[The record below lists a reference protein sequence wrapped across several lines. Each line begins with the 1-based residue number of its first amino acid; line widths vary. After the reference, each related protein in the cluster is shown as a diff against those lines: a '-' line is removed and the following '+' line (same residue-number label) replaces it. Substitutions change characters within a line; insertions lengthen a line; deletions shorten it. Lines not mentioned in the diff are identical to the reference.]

1 MAFYNSSQ
9 SNSDAFNG
17 YSDNDGVG
25 SSSGDDDI
33 TVDST
38 ESVVSFEGFF
48 FMGLDWS
55 IMLFVLLIV
64 ISAVTTIG
72 NGLVLFVVSSLF
84 T

>member
-25 SSSGDDDI
+25 SSGDDI

-38 ESVVSFEGFF
+38 ESVVPFEGFF